1 MPLLRFRLTVAWHG
15 FWCMVIGVL
24 SDSYGHRPRH
34 AGMSPGEAS
43 SASAD
48 PLFSA
53 DPGCHIGVDRV
64 LECLLQQK
72 PEELLRAAIT
82 ETWKHISER

>member
-1 MPLLRFRLTVAWHG
+1 VPLLRFRLTVAWHR

-34 AGMSPGEAS
+34 ADMSPGEAS

-48 PLFSA
+48 PGS
-53 DPGCHIGVDRV
+53 HIAVDQV
-64 LECLLQQK
+64 LECLFHQK
-72 PEELLRAAIT
+72 PDELLRAAIT